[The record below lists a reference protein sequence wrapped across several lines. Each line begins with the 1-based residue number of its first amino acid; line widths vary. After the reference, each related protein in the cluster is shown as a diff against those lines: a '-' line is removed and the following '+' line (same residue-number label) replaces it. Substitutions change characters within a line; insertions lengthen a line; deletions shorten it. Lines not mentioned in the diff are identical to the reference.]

1 MAAEVIIAL
10 IIALVLAIPA
20 FFHRFNKCQH
30 VWAYYYGSYRQC
42 VDCGLREDWKDY
54 LKIKGQR

>member
-1 MAAEVIIAL
+1 MAAFI
-10 IIALVLAIPA
+10 AIPA
-20 FFHRFNKCQH
+20 YFHRSNKCQH

-42 VDCGLREDWKDY
+42 VDCGLREEWKDY